1 MESSSTSTNTKGNWK
16 KSYPPC
22 QHYRKKGHPSF
33 KCWKKLDAKYSEC
46 NQMGHETVICKNK
59 NQPHNEAAKVT
70 DSDKE
75 YLFVATC
82 FSSIELSEN

>member
-1 MESSSTSTNTKGNWK
+1 
-16 KSYPPC
+16 
-22 QHYRKKGHPSF
+22 
-33 KCWKKLDAKYSEC
+33 
-46 NQMGHETVICKNK
+46 MGHETIICKNK
-59 NQPHNEAAKVT
+59 NQPHNEAAKAT